1 MILQYEGFS
10 KSKTQILEEAESI
23 SYTYVTIPEWVK
35 KDIKREFDREVKS
48 TCETSDAED
57 MERIKFYGKKILNY
71 IKIESNCVGMPTMK
85 IQKDIFEM
93 FEKTWTYIVVNLFG
107 QGNSKTY
114 IFEEGQQI
122 YLLNSN
128 GKTIKRL

>member
-35 KDIKREFDREVKS
+35 KDIKREFDRDIKP
-48 TCETSDAED
+48 TCETNDAED

-71 IKIESNCVGMPTMK
+71 IKVESNCVGMPTMK

>member
-35 KDIKREFDREVKS
+35 KDIKREFDRDVKP

-57 MERIKFYGKKILNY
+57 MERIKFYGKRILNY